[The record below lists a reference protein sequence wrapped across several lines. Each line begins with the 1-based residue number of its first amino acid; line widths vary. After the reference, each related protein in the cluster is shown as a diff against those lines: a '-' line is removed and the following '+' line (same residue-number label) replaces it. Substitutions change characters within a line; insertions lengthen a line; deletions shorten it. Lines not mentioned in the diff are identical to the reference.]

1 MKTGTGNNSFF
12 NACIPFES
20 GVSVSS
26 QWKKLKTAVTSG
38 AVKFTFQK
46 DCCSN
51 NVLYED
57 NKVFYS
63 ASKKTV

>member
-51 NVLYED
+51 VLYED